1 MKKILKI
8 IIAIVLLFIAK
19 PFIGKA
25 YYKINAPEHIKNFSK
40 KEALED
46 YDYMWNVLEKNYPC
60 FNVLERKYGVNI
72 KNVKEEN
79 RRKIQNAKKV
89 DFKYFNDILNKS
101 INKFPHVAH
110 LYVLDLENYI
120 RLRQT
125 TSALNKSE
133 IEELFKDRYK
143 VAINKK
149 SEETYKYIYSI
160 KSGSNKMESKFNNSN
175 SNKSYG
181 DKNLVFHDIDKD
193 TCYVKIHTFNH
204 DFVKINTDKLLN
216 FYKENANKKNLVIDL
231 TRCNGGSDYYWI
243 TNIVAPNIDKELK
256 LYNQYAL
263 YKNGD
268 ILNDEWV
275 KEHRNEE
282 HTKMTTDFSEVLK
295 LPKIRKEDLK
305 DLKYLEISKSIPYN
319 VKPLSKEKLFKGK
332 IYVLVSKWVQSSGES
347 FAEYCKNTGFATLIG
362 PKTGGNSPAMS
373 PVYNVLPNSGLM
385 LSYQIDYKLNP
396 DGTCNSEFGI
406 APDIISKED
415 EEPLDTFKRVI
426 TKEK

>member
-1 MKKILKI
+1 M
-8 IIAIVLLFIAK
+8 
-19 PFIGKA
+19 
-25 YYKINAPEHIKNFSK
+25 
-40 KEALED
+40 
-46 YDYMWNVLEKNYPC
+46 
-60 FNVLERKYGVNI
+60 
-72 KNVKEEN
+72 
-79 RRKIQNAKKV
+79 
-89 DFKYFNDILNKS
+89 
-101 INKFPHVAH
+101 
-110 LYVLDLENYI
+110 
-120 RLRQT
+120 
-125 TSALNKSE
+125 
-133 IEELFKDRYK
+133 
-143 VAINKK
+143 
-149 SEETYKYIYSI
+149 
-160 KSGSNKMESKFNNSN
+160 
-175 SNKSYG
+175 
-181 DKNLVFHDIDKD
+181 
-193 TCYVKIHTFNH
+193 
-204 DFVKINTDKLLN
+204 N

-231 TRCNGGSDYYWI
+231 TGCNGGSDYYWI

-268 ILNDEWV
+268 IVNDKWV

-282 HTKMTTDFSEVLK
+282 YTKMTTDFSEVLK

-332 IYVLVSKWVQSSGES
+332 IYVLVSKWLQSSGEG

-406 APDIISKED
+406 VPDIISKED